1 MKGHSYYPKNT
12 ATVLRFGKIIKKL
25 KEEKKDLSERLSTR
39 LVRGAAVLPEGE
51 FMGWQ
56 LYTPV
61 TGIVD
66 MGLFCSDGVNRED
79 LEWMAEKT
87 VQITDNISPYSEKDL
102 EGLPELYE
110 VYLPVRDKEQ
120 GGSIGFFSAEN
131 DKAGEEFGNGWPTSY
146 SAQFAELIGAFRVA
160 GACFRAVLGPA
171 TMEESMACRKAFLNT
186 ADLRRID
193 ADEYL
198 GKPVKTRFLLRLS
211 GKPSIRLLSVLEEAI
226 PATELR
232 YLGNMK
238 SQKVSKIWD
247 DPLADGIVLPDYATR
262 ILILEP
268 SAKKTVIGIENCEE
282 PVEKIPAG
290 HDETKDTRAVTI
302 GRAVGSDGLERNIT
316 IGELD
321 LRRHY
326 EIVGQTGTGKSTLLA
341 NIVLSAIEQGFGLT
355 FFDPHGSTIDV
366 ILRSVPS
373 EYADRIRVVRIGDA
387 EHPVPLSIWDTDDI
401 EKEERNISDLCELFA
416 DIFDPNKHGIVGP
429 RYERW
434 LSTFAKASIAFLGKR
449 ASLESIT
456 VMSQSKDNMLKF
468 CKYLHREYPYLVET
482 IKEEYGKDNSNDFQS
497 LLNWCLAK
505 FQRITSVEQL
515 RKTLGAGVN
524 ALDLNHTIDTNTV
537 DLIDLAS
544 PIIGTH
550 AARVVGSLMLMK
562 LWNATMTRQHRERTR
577 LVLVDEASLFQTN
590 PMPRMLAEARKF
602 GLAMVLCH
610 QHEAQ
615 LTQEVRDALEANSAN
630 FSAFRLSPRDAG
642 IAAVR
647 FDDDSLINDLTRL
660 DAFNAIT
667 TISVDGRQTA
677 PFTLE
682 IQKPQT
688 SDRPEETAER
698 IEADSI
704 KKLVTPYSDMRALTV
719 KELQGIINHCDEF
732 SPEEYIRRI
741 RSGLPVDEKG
751 SKQKNE
757 ILPNWLT
764 KWNDYYVSKDDEK

>member
-1 MKGHSYYPKNT
+1 MKVHSFYPKNT
-12 ATVLRFGKIIKKL
+12 ATVLRFGKIIKTVS
-25 KEEKKDLSERLSTR
+25 EEKKEASERLSTR
-39 LVRGAAVLPEGE
+39 LVRGTAVLPKGE

-56 LYTPV
+56 LFAPV

-66 MGLFCSDGVNRED
+66 MGLFCSEGVSKED

-87 VQITDNISPYSEKDL
+87 VRISEKDSPYSKKDL
-102 EGLPELYE
+102 EGLSELYE
-110 VYLPVRDKEQ
+110 VYLPVRDKEM
-120 GGSIGFFSAEN
+120 GGSIGFLSEE
-131 DKAGEEFGNGWPTSY
+131 KGKGSEEFGNEWPTYY
-146 SAQFAELIGAFRVA
+146 SGQFAELIGAFRVA

-171 TMEESMACRKAFLNT
+171 TPEESVACRKVFLDT
-186 ADLRRID
+186 ANIHRID
-193 ADEYL
+193 ADQYL
-198 GKPVKTRFLLRLS
+198 GKPVKTRFLLRLP
-211 GKPSIRLLSVLEEAI
+211 GKPSIRLLSVLEEAV

-238 SQKVSKIWD
+238 SQKISKIWD
-247 DPLADGIVLPDYATR
+247 DPLADGIVLPDHAAR
-262 ILILEP
+262 ILLLEP
-268 SAKKTVIGIENCEE
+268 HANKTVIGIENCEE
-282 PVEKIPAG
+282 PVEKIPAS
-290 HDETKDTRAVTI
+290 HDETKNTKAVTI
-302 GRAVGSDGLERNIT
+302 GRAVGSDGLERDIT

-366 ILRSVPS
+366 ILRSVPP

-387 EHPVPLSIWDTDDI
+387 EHPVPLSIWDSDDI

-416 DIFDPNKHGIVGP
+416 DIFDPNKQGIVGP

-456 VMSQSKDNMLKF
+456 VMSQSKNNMLKF
-468 CKYLHREYPYLVET
+468 CKYLYREYPYLVET
-482 IKEEYGKDNSNDFQS
+482 IKEEYGKDNSSDFQS
-497 LLNWCLAK
+497 MLNWCLAK

-515 RKTLGAGVN
+515 RNTLGAGVN

-544 PIIGTH
+544 PVIGTH
-550 AARVVGSLMLMK
+550 AARVVGSLLLMK
-562 LWNATMTRQHRERTR
+562 LWNATMTRQHREKTR

-667 TISVDGRQTA
+667 TISVDGKQTA

-688 SDRPEETAER
+688 SDQPDETAER

-704 KKLVTPYSDMRALTV
+704 KKLVTPYADMRALTV

-741 RSGLPVDEKG
+741 RSGLPVDEKKPVH
-751 SKQKNE
+751 KQE
-757 ILPNWLT
+757 DLPNWLK
-764 KWNDYYVSKDDEK
+764 KWNVYYTSKNDEK

>member
-1 MKGHSYYPKNT
+1 MKVHSFYPKNT
-12 ATVLRFGKIIKKL
+12 ATVLRFGKIIKTVS
-25 KEEKKDLSERLSTR
+25 EEKKEASERLSTR
-39 LVRGAAVLPEGE
+39 LVRGTAVLPKGE

-56 LYTPV
+56 LFAPV

-66 MGLFCSDGVNRED
+66 MGLFCSEGVSKED

-87 VQITDNISPYSEKDL
+87 VRISEKDSPYSKKDL
-102 EGLPELYE
+102 EGLSELYE
-110 VYLPVRDKEQ
+110 VYLPVRDKEM
-120 GGSIGFFSAEN
+120 GGSIGFLSEE
-131 DKAGEEFGNGWPTSY
+131 KGKGSEEFGNEWPTYY
-146 SAQFAELIGAFRVA
+146 SGQFAELIGAFRVA

-171 TMEESMACRKAFLNT
+171 TPEESVACRKVFLDT
-186 ADLRRID
+186 ANIHRID
-193 ADEYL
+193 ADQYF
-198 GKPVKTRFLLRLS
+198 GKPVKTRFLLRLP
-211 GKPSIRLLSVLEEAI
+211 GKPSIRLLSVLEEAV

-238 SQKVSKIWD
+238 SQKISKIWD
-247 DPLADGIVLPDYATR
+247 DPLADGIVLPDHAAR
-262 ILILEP
+262 ILLLEP
-268 SAKKTVIGIENCEE
+268 NANKTVIGIENCEE
-282 PVEKIPAG
+282 PVEKIPAS
-290 HDETKDTRAVTI
+290 HDETKNTKAVTI
-302 GRAVGSDGLERNIT
+302 GRAVGSDGLERDIT

-366 ILRSVPS
+366 ILRSVPP

-387 EHPVPLSIWDTDDI
+387 EHPVPLSIWDSDDI

-416 DIFDPNKHGIVGP
+416 DIFDPNKQGIVGP

-456 VMSQSKDNMLKF
+456 VMSQSKNNMLKF
-468 CKYLHREYPYLVET
+468 CKYLYREYPYLVET
-482 IKEEYGKDNSNDFQS
+482 IKEEYGKDNSSDFQS
-497 LLNWCLAK
+497 MLNWCLAK

-515 RKTLGAGVN
+515 RNTLGAGVN

-544 PIIGTH
+544 PVIGTH
-550 AARVVGSLMLMK
+550 AARVVGSLLLMK
-562 LWNATMTRQHRERTR
+562 LWNATMTRQHREKTR

-642 IAAVR
+642 IASVR
-647 FDDDSLINDLTRL
+647 FDDESLINDLTRL

-667 TISVDGRQTA
+667 TISVDGKQTA

-688 SDRPEETAER
+688 SDQPDETAER

-704 KKLVTPYSDMRALTV
+704 KKLVTPYADMRALTV

-741 RSGLPVDEKG
+741 RSGLPVDEKKTVQ
-751 SKQKNE
+751 KQE
-757 ILPNWLT
+757 DLPNWLK
-764 KWNDYYVSKDDEK
+764 KWNVYYTSKNDEK